1 MSTGVAVSS
10 NVSVVPAREF
20 VTVSPYTK
28 LHNQR
33 RYPTVYESTFNVDCV
48 VLVRLRRR
56 TSPARHGQ
64 ALGEESR
71 LIQREGDQP
80 AREGD
85 QPVV

>member
-1 MSTGVAVSS
+1 MPTGVAVPS
-10 NVSVVPAREF
+10 NVSVVPARDF
-20 VTVSPYTK
+20 VNVSPYTEP
-28 LHNQR
+28 HNQR
-33 RYPTVYESTFNVDCV
+33 RYLTLCASTVNVDCV
-48 VLVRLRRR
+48 VLLRLRRR

-64 ALGEESR
+64 ALGEEST